1 MTIIITS
8 PKSLIP
14 NDSVRAESV
23 DLSNCDRELIQ
34 YIEAIQP
41 YGAMLVLEEKTLS
54 IIQYSANISAFLGLA
69 DADWHG
75 QALSQ
80 ILGADN
86 TQAIQKALANNILD
100 QSYLH
105 LMTFNTAAMP
115 DTGFHLFGNRMG
127 EHLILELEKA
137 EPRLEQENSLSI
149 HTLHNAL
156 PQLKRPGKVKD
167 FLQRASDLVK
177 TYTGFER
184 VMIYRFEPDGSGH
197 VIAESRDPE
206 LEAYLGLHYPASD
219 IPEPARRLFLYRTIR
234 FLPDTHYSPVPLLP
248 SFQEAGLEH
257 PVDLSYSSLRSVSL
271 MYSVYLQNM
280 GVKSS
285 LVMPLMINSKVW
297 GLISCM
303 NHSNPRYLS
312 YPDRI
317 PAELLAGVIAQWLRE
332 YQDSDYDQYKQ
343 LLQKT
348 LAWQTDHAAS
358 QMGLDF
364 SATALASLNLLE
376 RLDADGVAII
386 MDKTV
391 ILQGQ
396 TPGKE
401 GVRQLADWLSQQN
414 NTLYYTDRLSRDYP
428 PAAEFGKLA
437 AGLLAIILPRASEN
451 AIFWFRNEYQQE
463 VNWAGNPEK
472 PVIVKGEG
480 SLQELHPRH
489 SFALWKQ
496 VTQGLSR
503 SWLECEIDYAGNL
516 RQSLTDIIL
525 VRFKLADD
533 LNTGLEKQQEELESF
548 FYTAAHDL
556 KEPLIGMRN
565 YLELIKLEEEKNL
578 TEKNI
583 SRMDTLLQLTHR
595 MEETIKSLMWF
606 STTDKDPMDIK
617 PIYLKDL
624 VREVAET
631 VILAY
636 PRLDIRIEIQGN
648 LPLIQCDEVKV
659 KAIYQNLI
667 RNAVK
672 YNDNLARVI
681 EIGFYQSIENPVFF
695 VRDNGI
701 GIPTED
707 HVIIFQL
714 FRRLHS
720 SEAYGGGSGAGLTIV
735 QKAIQRHGG
744 NIWLDSTP
752 GRGSTFYFTLSPAST
767 TRMSR

>member
-8 PKSLIP
+8 PKSTVP
-14 NDSVRAESV
+14 ADSVRAERV
-23 DLSNCDRELIQ
+23 DLSNCDREPIQ

-41 YGAMLVLEEKTLS
+41 YGAMLILEEQTLS
-54 IIQYSANISAFLGLA
+54 IIQYSANISEFLGIA
-69 DADWHG
+69 VEDWHG
-75 QALSQ
+75 QHIRKL
-80 ILGADN
+80 LGDVS
-86 TQAIQKALANNILD
+86 TRTLQQALAGSNLD

-105 LMTFNTAAMP
+105 LMTVNPSAER
-115 DTGFHLFGNRMG
+115 DTGFHVFGNRMG
-127 EHLILELEKA
+127 QHLILELEKA
-137 EPRLEQENSLSI
+137 EASSDYDNGLSI

-167 FLQRASDLVK
+167 FLQRASDLIK
-177 TYTGFER
+177 SYTGFER

-197 VIAESRDPE
+197 VIAESREPE

-234 FLPDTHYSPVPLLP
+234 FMPDSDYTPVPLIP
-248 SFQEAGLEH
+248 SFREAGLDH

-285 LVMPLMINSKVW
+285 LVMPLLINRKVW

-303 NHSNPRYLS
+303 NHSSPRYLS

-332 YQDSDYDQYKQ
+332 YQDSDYDQYRQ
-343 LLQKT
+343 GLQKT
-348 LAWQTDHAAS
+348 LDWQTDHATNRIE
-358 QMGLDF
+358 LDF
-364 SATALASLNLLE
+364 SADTLASLNLLE
-376 RLDADGVAII
+376 KLDADGVAIV
-386 MDKTV
+386 MDGTIIV
-391 ILQGQ
+391 QGH
-396 TPGKE
+396 TPDKE

-414 NTLYYTDRLSRDYP
+414 HTLYCTDRLSRDYP
-428 PAAEFGKLA
+428 PAAGFGDVA
-437 AGLLAIILPRASEN
+437 AGLLAITLPRSSEN
-451 AIFWFRNEYQQE
+451 AIFWFRKEYQQE

-472 PVIVKGEG
+472 PVMVVGEG

-503 SWLECEIDYAGNL
+503 SWLECEIEYAGNL
-516 RQSLTDIIL
+516 RHNLTDIIL
-525 VRFKLADD
+525 LRIKLAGD
-533 LNTGLEKQQEELESF
+533 LNTSFESRQRELESF
-548 FYTAAHDL
+548 FYSAAHDL
-556 KEPLIGMRN
+556 KEPLMGIRN
-565 YLELIKLEEEKNL
+565 YVQLIGLEEKKNL
-578 TEKNI
+578 TEKNA
-583 SRMDTLLQLTHR
+583 SRMDAVVQLTYR
-595 MEETIKSLMWF
+595 MEETLKSLMWF

-617 PIYLKDL
+617 PHSLKDL
-624 VREVAET
+624 AREVAET

-636 PRLDIRIEIQGN
+636 PRMDIRIEIQGN
-648 LPLIQCDEVKV
+648 LPLIHCDEVKV

-667 RNAVK
+667 RNAIK
-672 YNDNLARVI
+672 YNDNQARII

-701 GIPTED
+701 GISTED
-707 HVIIFQL
+707 HATIFQL
-714 FRRLHS
+714 FRRLHG

-752 GRGSTFYFTLSPAST
+752 GKGTTFFFTLSPAST
-767 TRMSR
+767 NRIPK